1 MFFLFIVQVLSP
13 FFGMKSETLH
23 FFYSKRV
30 GQLTISV
37 FMFPF
42 LGVGPGVTGEGEGL
56 HGVSLPRTLSAVCP
70 LYIIN
75 I

>member
-30 GQLTISV
+30 GQLTIYV
-37 FMFPF
+37 FIFSF
-42 LGVGPGVTGEGEGL
+42 LGVGPGVTGGGGGL
-56 HGVSLPRTLSAVCP
+56 HGVSLPRTLAVVCP
-70 LYIIN
+70 LFIIP
-75 I
+75 